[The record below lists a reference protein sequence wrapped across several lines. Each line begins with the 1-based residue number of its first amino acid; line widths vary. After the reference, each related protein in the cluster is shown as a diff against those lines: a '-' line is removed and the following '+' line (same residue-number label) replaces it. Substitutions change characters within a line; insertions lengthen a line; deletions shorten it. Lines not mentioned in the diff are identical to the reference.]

1 MEAWVEGKEYAIPT
15 DLYIPPDA
23 LQVILETTFEGPL
36 DLLLYLIRR
45 HNLDII
51 AINVAHITHQYIA
64 YIELMEAHQFELA
77 GEYLVMAATLAE
89 IKSRSLLPRTQ
100 VLDDEEEDPRVRLIK
115 QLQEYERFK
124 NASGQLSELP
134 RLGRDN
140 FPLRMDMP
148 NVKLVRPQPEVLI
161 DDLMLAYLDVLKR
174 CDMYEHHTITRE
186 RLSTRERMS
195 RVMLQLQENQ
205 FMAFHALFDLAEG
218 RMGVVVTFLAMMEL
232 VKEKLVKIVQVQEF
246 GPIHV
251 ILGGQDESP
260 NQELAL

>member
-1 MEAWVEGKEYAIPT
+1 
-15 DLYIPPDA
+15 
-23 LQVILETTFEGPL
+23 
-36 DLLLYLIRR
+36 
-45 HNLDII
+45 
-51 AINVAHITHQYIA
+51 
-64 YIELMEAHQFELA
+64 
-77 GEYLVMAATLAE
+77 
-89 IKSRSLLPRTQ
+89 
-100 VLDDEEEDPRVRLIK
+100 
-115 QLQEYERFK
+115 
-124 NASGQLSELP
+124 
-134 RLGRDN
+134 
-140 FPLRMDMP
+140 MDMP